1 MAQTQP
7 KSGQF
12 VLQIERIFDAPREQV
27 WKAWT
32 DKDMILQWGG
42 PRDYPLVR
50 TEADIRPG
58 GKWHSVLRSIEDRR
72 ELPQGG
78 VYKEVKEP
86 ELLVFTFAWEMPD
99 EENFETLVSVRFE
112 ELEDGKTKMHFRQ
125 KLFNTVEN
133 RDGHNG
139 GWNSAFD
146 RLEEFLLNN
155 RQR

>member
-1 MAQTQP
+1 MAQLQS
-7 KSGQF
+7 KANQF
-12 VLQIERIFDAPREQV
+12 VLNIERIFDAPRERV
-27 WKAWT
+27 WEAWV
-32 DKDMILQWGG
+32 DKDMVLQWGG

-58 GKWHSVLRSIEDRR
+58 GKWHSVLRSVENGR

-99 EENFETLVSVRFE
+99 EENFETLVTVRFE
-112 ELEDGKTKMHFRQ
+112 ELEGDKTKMYFRQ
-125 KLFNTVEN
+125 EPFNTAEN

-146 RLEEFLLNN
+146 RLDEFLESN
-155 RQR
+155 